1 VKNKHAAQPND
12 ASSHAWAWPQNA
24 SCQAWA
30 PKSAWHKLQGA
41 ALQGNVQNAMETL
54 SDLDMR
60 LSCNAFAL
68 VTPQEWDSEPEHLN
82 GALQLVP
89 LTKDDVQDME
99 LRPHHVIAMRKDI
112 SIIKEALAYISRRHG
127 GRAAKE

>member
-1 VKNKHAAQPND
+1 MPHGHLAVELHFVYAGKTRWACVLWCSGAAGAVPLD
-12 ASSHAWAWPQNA
+12 PLRIASEPSHAE
-24 SCQAWA
+24 
-30 PKSAWHKLQGA
+30 L
-41 ALQGNVQNAMETL
+41 VQTL
-54 SDLDMR
+54 LDADAEIAGPR
-60 LSCNAFAL
+60 ERI
-68 VTPQEWDSEPEHLN
+68 TPQEWNSEPEHLN